1 MDGWCSV
8 EELTKWGFTC
18 SSVVMANE
26 AHSGLSRCIHTREI
40 GVRIVQ
46 AAHQAGV
53 RRLAMEALP
62 WPATDS
68 PGPIRDIPAGA
79 QGYLAQLDMRRLMS
93 AALELGWS
101 LWAYEASIEPSK
113 DPAEHLTLEFTNWRE
128 REQAKNLGQLL
139 AAAPGDPLLVW
150 CGNGH
155 ARKQAVGEWV
165 PTGFHFAATSAVQQ
179 FVIDQTVTVDFT
191 GEGPQPWVRELLTA
205 IGETLTAHHGT
216 AGILCDQAPPPLD
229 GWPGVD
235 AVVVSTENAL
245 S

>member
-18 SSVVMANE
+18 SSV
-26 AHSGLSRCIHTREI
+26 
-40 GVRIVQ
+40 
-46 AAHQAGV
+46 
-53 RRLAMEALP
+53 AMEALP

-101 LWAYEASIEPSK
+101 LWAY
-113 DPAEHLTLEFTNWRE
+113 
-128 REQAKNLGQLL
+128 
-139 AAAPGDPLLVW
+139 
-150 CGNGH
+150 
-155 ARKQAVGEWV
+155 
-165 PTGFHFAATSAVQQ
+165 
-179 FVIDQTVTVDFT
+179 VIDQTVTVDFT
-191 GEGPQPWVRELLTA
+191 GAGPQPWVRELLTA
-205 IGETLTAHHGT
+205 MGGTLTAHHGT

-235 AVVVSTENAL
+235 AVVVSTGNAL

>member
-1 MDGWCSV
+1 VLGAGIDEVGIHLLVS
-8 EELTKWGFTC
+8 
-18 SSVVMANE
+18 VMANE
-26 AHSGLSRCIHTREI
+26 AHSRLSRCIRTREI

-62 WPATDS
+62 WPASDL

-101 LWAYEASIEPSK
+101 LWAYEASVEPSK
-113 DPAEHLTLEFTNWRE
+113 DPAEQLTLEFTNWRE

-165 PTGFHFAATSAVQQ
+165 PMGFHFAATSAVQQ
-179 FVIDQTVTVDFT
+179 FCDRPDGDRRLHRRGAPAV
-191 GEGPQPWVRELLTA
+191 
-205 IGETLTAHHGT
+205 GT
-216 AGILCDQAPPPLD
+216 RAAGRDR
-229 GWPGVD
+229 
-235 AVVVSTENAL
+235 
-245 S
+245 